1 MLATGAEREFSTPS
15 EYLQYVRAAYARPYT
30 RGAPD
35 PEMHRLARLDIEK
48 YGVPLPDPSDPYRH
62 VVRELADRAAAT
74 VMARR
79 GVDITTRCAIGSLD
93 EPSVN
98 ASCFRSA
105 NGFYAIV
112 LHHGLMLL
120 LHKHSKLLTAA
131 VRPASVVYCNRL
143 SPSQLT
149 PELVVS
155 WAAELGQ
162 IYRVRVA
169 WRDDR
174 ALIYGDVR
182 AGWLR
187 VG

>member
-1 MLATGAEREFSTPS
+1 MVGRSQRAQRTQILATGAEREFSTPP

-35 PEMHRLARLDIEK
+35 PEMHRLTRLDIEK

-79 GVDITTRCAIGSLD
+79 GVDITTRCAIGPLD

-98 ASCFRSA
+98 ARCFRSA

-131 VRPASVVYCNRL
+131 VRQQALSIATVSARRTSRL
-143 SPSQLT
+143 SCWSRGPLS
-149 PELVVS
+149 
-155 WAAELGQ
+155 
-162 IYRVRVA
+162 
-169 WRDDR
+169 
-174 ALIYGDVR
+174 
-182 AGWLR
+182 
-187 VG
+187 